1 MVKLMT
7 GISEELEIFKGK
19 KGERLG
25 NDKVESAS
33 TGKECEEIF
42 LKRNKR

>member
-7 GISEELEIFKGK
+7 GVSEELEIFKGK
-19 KGERLG
+19 RKGKDWEL
-25 NDKVESAS
+25 VESAS